1 MHNSNNITGKIFLSP
16 GRGLQKYRV
25 LGEDRDAVAVE
36 IEGRTGFKMV
46 TTFSKYHFQS
56 LLAERARQDEGAR

>member
-1 MHNSNNITGKIFLSP
+1 MTVLTGKIFLSP

-25 LGEDRDAVAVE
+25 LGEDKDAVAIE

-56 LLAERARQDEGAR
+56 LINEREETHEQYN